1 MHQPS
6 FFGKFIL
13 SALVLFSALAASAQA
28 EGKWFNQEKSAH
40 IKVYKASNGKL
51 AGKIVWLKEPNDE
64 QGKPKTDPENPNE
77 KLRSRARL
85 GMVVLVNLA
94 KTKTPSYWDGGTI
107 YDPKSGK
114 TYACNMTALPDG
126 TLKLRGFIGV
136 SLLGKTQIWTK
147 AN

>member
-1 MHQPS
+1 MQQAS
-6 FFGKFIL
+6 FFGKVMF
-13 SALVLFSALAASAQA
+13 SVLVLFSTLAANAQI
-28 EGKWFNQEKSAH
+28 EGKWFNDEKSAH
-40 IKVYKASNGKL
+40 IEIYKGVGGNL
-51 AGKIVWLKEPNDE
+51 AGRIVWLKEPNDE